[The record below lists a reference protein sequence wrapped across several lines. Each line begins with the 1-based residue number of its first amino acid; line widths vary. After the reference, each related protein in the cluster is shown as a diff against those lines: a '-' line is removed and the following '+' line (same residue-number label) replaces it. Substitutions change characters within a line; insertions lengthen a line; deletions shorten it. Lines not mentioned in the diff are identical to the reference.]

1 MLVDDEDL
9 AVADDIVL
17 VPFEELLGLDRVV
30 DVADERRVEGLVEVV
45 DSQKVLDLVDAGLQD
60 ADRALLLVHLVV
72 GLLAHVH
79 GEPGEF
85 EVPLVGVAVRG
96 AGDDQRG
103 TGFVDEDRVDLVD
116 DHEVVAPLDA
126 VARLPGHVV
135 AQVVEAEFV
144 VRPVGDVGL
153 VFFAAFV
160 GGLAGEDAAGGQ
172 AEESVDATHEL
183 GLVFGQVVVDRHDV
197 HAFAGERVEIGGQ
210 RRDEGLA
217 LSRLHLGDV
226 AEVEGGASHDLHVVG
241 ALPDGAPGGFAHGR
255 EGLGEQVV
263 EALAVG
269 QALLE
274 LVRLRAQFLIRHILE
289 RRLQGVDLFGDH
301 LEFLESSPL
310 TGAEDLIEQFSHEG
324 FS

>member
-1 MLVDDEDL
+1 
-9 AVADDIVL
+9 
-17 VPFEELLGLDRVV
+17 
-30 DVADERRVEGLVEVV
+30 
-45 DSQKVLDLVDAGLQD
+45 
-60 ADRALLLVHLVV
+60 
-72 GLLAHVH
+72 
-79 GEPGEF
+79 
-85 EVPLVGVAVRG
+85 
-96 AGDDQRG
+96 
-103 TGFVDEDRVDLVD
+103 
-116 DHEVVAPLDA
+116 
-126 VARLPGHVV
+126 
-135 AQVVEAEFV
+135 
-144 VRPVGDVGL
+144 
-153 VFFAAFV
+153 
-160 GGLAGEDAAGGQ
+160 LAGEDAAGGQ